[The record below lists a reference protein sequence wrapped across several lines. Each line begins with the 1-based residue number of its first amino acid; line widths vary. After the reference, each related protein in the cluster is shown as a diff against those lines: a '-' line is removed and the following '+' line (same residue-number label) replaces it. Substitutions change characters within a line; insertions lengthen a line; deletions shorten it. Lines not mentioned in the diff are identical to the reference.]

1 VEKKILLVLSLCLI
15 LVGSVAC
22 SKVQENK
29 EKKVE
34 LNTFTDK
41 ISYVVGN
48 DIGVSLQEI
57 KDEINPAALHEGIED
72 SLNNRD
78 SRIGAEETEALK
90 KEFTQKLQ
98 EKFAAK
104 AEEAAKNNLAE
115 GAAFLEE
122 NKAKEGVMVTASGL
136 QYKVLIEGDGPV
148 PEATDTV
155 KVNYRGTLLDGTE
168 FDSSYK
174 RGEPA
179 VFKLNAVIPGWTEAL
194 QLMKVGSKY
203 QLFLPPA
210 LAYGERQ
217 VSKDIG
223 PNSTLVFEVE
233 LVGIEEEK

>member
-1 VEKKILLVLSLCLI
+1 MEKKILLVLSLCLI